1 MPELTMHL
9 SQLDIEPFEVI
20 ASPERRELSLE
31 ELMADGMGSV
41 SQIGA
46 SPIPDFSSC
55 HTCTCNEPC
64 FCVNCAYCKGCAS

>member
-41 SQIGA
+41 SQIGD
-46 SPIPDFSSC
+46 SPIPDFHSC
-55 HTCTCNEPC
+55 TFCTCHC
-64 FCVNCAYCKGCAS
+64 ICISCVYCKGCGCSS